1 LSSKEAKKNKEAAM
15 NVHDEAHNLA
25 RAIRESDEYRQYA
38 ELKDAASQNEELA
51 AMLNDYR
58 AKQFEIQAKQ
68 MAGEELGPEVME
80 QIQSLSQIIMKDPLA
95 FQYVQ
100 AEARFTLLVNDVF
113 NILGDVIKFDR

>member
-1 LSSKEAKKNKEAAM
+1 M

-68 MAGEELGPEVME
+68 MTGEELGPEVME